1 MKELF
6 GIPMSSIM
14 VVLVA
19 LFALSVISVAYIF
32 ISNRVMFKMALRNL
46 PRRGLQTGLVV
57 MGLMLATLIITA
69 AFTTG
74 DTVDH
79 SISNLVY
86 SELQRSDLTVNVGDE
101 DNESRGAA
109 PTYFSAAAVDGLEA
123 QFANDP
129 DIDGFLPFLFEPV
142 AASDERT
149 GLSEPIVKLTGIDPE
164 RLGRLGGLREQGGG
178 RFDLASLGTDGVL
191 LTQATADDLDAQVG
205 DTVSIHSVERTLALT
220 VAGIV
225 EDEFAS
231 GGRDLFNDPTGSG
244 GAVVLLPTAQE
255 ITGHAGAINHLTVA
269 LRGGVRDSYTRS
281 DDAKAR
287 LEPFLQSGEGRA
299 LLGITGQSVDVEA
312 TKQERVR
319 VAEEFGNLFLT
330 FFMILGL
337 FSIAAGIMLIFMIF
351 VMLATERK
359 PEMGMA
365 RAVGAQRSNLIQ
377 AFITEGMAYNLIA
390 GAVGAALG
398 VGVAIALVVGALRLG
413 LGEGGSFITGHVTAQ
428 SLIISYCLGVVIT
441 FVTVVISS
449 IKVSSV
455 NIVSA
460 IRGTPE
466 DETPVARART
476 SWRWV
481 LAGIPALVVPPLGLW
496 IILRKG
502 FAVSWAWILSVA
514 GVLLGCLGI
523 LQARSS
529 GSEFFFSTGF
539 SILPLSVA
547 LLASHYRAPARLTW
561 TLVGAVLAVYWLS
574 PVNIGEHLLGRKM
587 NGDIEMFV
595 VSGIMVV
602 IAFTLIIVFNA
613 RLLTALFHTN
623 GHWKYRVPA
632 LSAAAAV
639 TAAAAG
645 AAIGDAGEGLGQ
657 LCYLLAGLI
666 GIVAGFAFAAIRFP
680 RMAPALKMGVAYPLS
695 NRFRTGMTIA
705 MFSLIIFSLTTFSA
719 VNANFAQVLSGD
731 PAKTDWDVIAT
742 ANRNSGLNDLSAAL
756 RDAGAG
762 VAGDIDVAGRVTVF
776 TGSQEVRQSESAGW
790 ETYPVIAGDDAFFG
804 VPNGHL
810 DSRARGYDSD
820 QEVFDAVRTNAAF
833 ALIDWPATS
842 DENSDAYDWQPEVD
856 VKDQQFD
863 AFPVEVRNPAT
874 AVSVKVM
881 VIGVL
886 PTRLDW
892 GTVAGIYVNQGAYV
906 SVFGAPDYQR
916 TYVQLG
922 DGVGAKQAARS
933 IEASLAVSGVQADS
947 IQQLIDETAS
957 QDQAFTRVFQ
967 AFMALGLLVG
977 IAALGVISFRSVVER
992 RQQIGMLR
1000 AIGYQSG
1007 TVALTFVL
1015 ESSFVALMGILSGVV
1030 GGVIVS
1036 HNLFTTGQFA
1046 EEAVTFT
1053 IPWFE
1058 IIAFAVVAFVV
1069 SMVMSWWPSR
1079 SAARVP
1085 VAEALRY
1092 E

>member
-1 MKELF
+1 VL
-6 GIPMSSIM
+6 SSCAHWRK
-14 VVLVA
+14 L
-19 LFALSVISVAYIF
+19 
-32 ISNRVMFKMALRNL
+32 L
-46 PRRGLQTGLVV
+46 PRIAYRIVRQRNRRL
-57 MGLMLATLIITA
+57 LIITA

-79 SISNLVY
+79 SISSLVY
-86 SELQRSDLTVNVGDE
+86 DELQRSDLTINVGDE

-109 PTYFSAAAVDGLEA
+109 PIYFSAAAVDGLEA
-123 QFANDP
+123 QFADDP

-142 AASDERT
+142 AASAERT
-149 GLSEPIVKLTGIDPE
+149 GLSEPIVKLTGVDLA
-164 RLGRLGGLREQGGG
+164 RLGRLGGLREPGGG
-178 RFDLASLGTDGVL
+178 RFDLASLAADGVL
-191 LTQATADDLDAQVG
+191 LTEATADDLDAQAD
-205 DTVSIHSVERTLALT
+205 DTVTIHSGEQALTLT
-220 VAGIV
+220 VAAIV

-231 GGRDLFNDPTGSG
+231 GGRDIFNDPTSSG
-244 GAVVLLPTAQE
+244 GAVVLLPTAQA
-255 ITGHAGAINHLTVA
+255 ITGHAGAINHLMVA
-269 LRGGVRDSYTRS
+269 LKGGVRDSYTRS
-281 DDAKAR
+281 DAAKAR
-287 LEPFLQSGEGRA
+287 LEPFLQSDEGLA
-299 LLGITGQSVDVEA
+299 LLGISDQGVDVEA
-312 TKQERVR
+312 TKQERVQE
-319 VAEEFGNLFLT
+319 AEEFGNLFLT
-330 FFMILGL
+330 LFMVLGL

-365 RAVGAQRSNLIQ
+365 RAVGAQRGNLIQ
-377 AFITEGMAYNLIA
+377 AFITEGMAYNVIA

-398 VGVAIALVVGALRLG
+398 VGAAIGLVVGALRLG
-413 LGEGGSFITGHVTAQ
+413 LGEGGSFISGHVTAQ

-466 DETPVARART
+466 DETPVARPRT

-481 LAGIPALVVPPLGLW
+481 IIGIPALVVPPLGLW
-496 IILRKG
+496 FILRKG

-514 GVLLGCLGI
+514 GLVLGCLGI
-523 LQARSS
+523 LQAKSS
-529 GSEFFFSTGF
+529 GSEFFFSLGF

-547 LLASHYRAPARLTW
+547 LLASHYRAPARPTW
-561 TLVGAVLAVYWLS
+561 TLVGALLAAYWLS
-574 PVNIGEHLLGRKM
+574 PINIGEQLLGRDM
-587 NGDIEMFV
+587 HGDIEMFV

-602 IAFTLIIVFNA
+602 ISFTLIIVFNA
-613 RLLTALFHTN
+613 RLLTALLHTN
-623 GHWKYRVPA
+623 GRWKYRVAA
-632 LSAAAAV
+632 LAAV
-639 TAAAAG
+639 AAIATATAG
-645 AAIGDAGEGLGQ
+645 AVIDDAGEGLGQ

-666 GIVAGFAFAAIRFP
+666 GIVAGFAFAAVRFP
-680 RMAPALKMGVAYPLS
+680 RMALALKMGIAYPLS

-719 VNANFAQVLSGD
+719 VNANFQQAFAGD
-731 PAKTDWDVIAT
+731 PGKTDWDVIAT
-742 ANRNSGLNDLSAAL
+742 ANRNSGLNDLRGAL
-756 RDAGAG
+756 TQAGAD
-762 VAGDIDVAGRVTVF
+762 VAGDIAMAGRVTAF
-776 TGSQEVRQSESAGW
+776 TGSQEVRQGAGADW

-820 QEVFDAVRTNAAF
+820 QEAFDAVRASGAF

-842 DENSDAYDWQPEVD
+842 DENSGAYDWHPVVD
-856 VKDQQFD
+856 VKDERFD
-863 AFPVEVRNPAT
+863 AFPVEVRDPAT
-874 AVSVKVM
+874 GVSVQVM
-881 VIGVL
+881 VVGVL
-886 PTRLDW
+886 PTHLDW
-892 GTVAGIYVNQGAYV
+892 GTVAGVYVNEAAYA
-906 SVFGAPDYQR
+906 SVFGVPGYQR
-916 TYVQLG
+916 TYVKLE

-933 IEASLAVSGVQADS
+933 IESSLAVAGVQADS
-947 IQQLIDETAS
+947 IQQLIDETAA

-977 IAALGVISFRSVVER
+977 IAALGVIAFRSVVER

-1000 AIGYQSG
+1000 AIGYQSS

-1030 GGVIVS
+1030 GGVIVA
-1036 HNLFTTGQFA
+1036 HNLFTRGQFA
-1046 EEAVTFT
+1046 QEAVTFS
-1053 IPWFE
+1053 IPWLE
-1058 IIAFAVVAFVV
+1058 IVAFAVVAFAV
-1069 SMVMSWWPSR
+1069 SLVMSWWPSR
-1079 SAARVP
+1079 SAASVP